1 MARITVLPN
10 GVTASCPRYGPLAA
24 EPPKRGRIGGWSTQA
39 TRRLRR
45 WFYSV
50 DGAALSLYGD
60 GYAFTLTVRDLPP
73 SSGDWTRTRRSFVER
88 MGRRGMVACQ
98 WLTEW
103 QRRGVPHLHGIVYFD
118 PGVVVKRRGRVVP
131 AAEVVTSSWMRAAVK
146 WGPGERS
153 QHVQAVWGLP
163 GWLQYQA
170 KHSVRGVGHYQRA
183 NLPEA
188 WQGASGRLWGTLGAW
203 PVREQLAEVDMRTFH
218 RFRRLMRRW
227 LVAEARGRG
236 DYRRLAWL
244 RRMLADP
251 EPLRSAVRAVGEFC
265 PEELSRELLLAAAEG
280 DLEVADQLVG
290 GVVPIGAEDGSVEVN
305 GHQAE
310 VSWK

>member
-1 MARITVLPN
+1 MPRVTVLPN
-10 GVTASCPRYGPLAA
+10 GVTASCPRFGPLAE
-24 EPPKRGRIGGWSTQA
+24 EPVKRGVVTGWSRKSTA
-39 TRRLRR
+39 RLRR

-50 DGAALSLYGD
+50 DGDELDGD
-60 GYAFTLTVRDLPP
+60 GWALTLTVRDLPP
-73 SSGDWTRTRRSFVER
+73 SSGDWTRTREALKKRLLRAGALRF
-88 MGRRGMVACQ
+88 Q

-103 QRRGVPHLHGIVYFD
+103 QRRGVPHLHGAVFF
-118 PGVVVKRRGRVVP
+118 PEASGVGSEAITRHWLEV
-131 AAEVVTSSWMRAAVK
+131 AAP
-146 WGPGERS
+146 WGPEAPG
-153 QHVQAVWGLP
+153 QAVQALWGLP
-163 GWLQYQA
+163 GWLRYQA
-170 KHSVRGVGHYQRA
+170 KHSARGVRHYQRA
-183 NLPEA
+183 NVPEA
-188 WQGASGRLWGTLGAW
+188 WRDGTGRLWGVGGDW
-203 PVREQLAEVDMRTFH
+203 PVREHLAEVDMRTFH